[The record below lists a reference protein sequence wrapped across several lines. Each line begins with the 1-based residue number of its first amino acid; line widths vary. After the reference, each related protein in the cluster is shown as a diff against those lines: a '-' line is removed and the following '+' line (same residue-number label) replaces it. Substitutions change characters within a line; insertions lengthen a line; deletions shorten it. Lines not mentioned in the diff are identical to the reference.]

1 MTAWSVVW
9 TVKRDGCC
17 PILVCDCMEHS
28 EHIRSWHFWQVGVT
42 RASTDISYEVLF
54 QKCECGFR
62 FLRMTWTKPKVFFS
76 KDREAML
83 CRYFN
88 YDKLVWAFIS
98 IKFGLDFNSA
108 RVERGKFNNVPSGV
122 FSMFA
127 FGLIFEPISVS
138 LW

>member
-1 MTAWSVVW
+1 
-9 TVKRDGCC
+9 
-17 PILVCDCMEHS
+17 
-28 EHIRSWHFWQVGVT
+28 
-42 RASTDISYEVLF
+42 
-54 QKCECGFR
+54 
-62 FLRMTWTKPKVFFS
+62 
-76 KDREAML
+76 ML
-83 CRYFN
+83 YRYFN

-108 RVERGKFNNVPSGV
+108 RVERGKFNNVVNEV